1 MKSKYF
7 SCCRIP
13 LPSTV
18 HVQKVHVPCGC
29 FSICSPVC
37 ISIKKGFVLF
47 VSPLIGCAG
56 RSIPHCEFSVSLPAS
71 RASHRLCT
79 RSMAS
84 AASASFPAQP
94 RAAHR
99 ARPASMPM
107 CSASGA
113 GRRSVEGPWPHAALT
128 GFLSSRLPPI
138 QILQRASA
146 VPPARVLDGLG
157 PLGAVHGP
165 VRGRHPSAPQ
175 DLRERAGL
183 RGLQRGES
191 RPPHAWSGEGGVRAR
206 DARYAANGHCAHQ
219 MLCAHRGLCAHDMCK
234 HEVLCAH

>member
-107 CSASGA
+107 CSASGGAAAAWRGRGLTPRSPASFPLASPRTDTATSICCAPRTCSGRA
-113 GRRSVEGPWPHAALT
+113 GAPGSGARPSAGAA
-128 GFLSSRLPPI
+128 SK
-138 QILQRASA
+138 RAA
-146 VPPARVLDGLG
+146 GPART
-157 PLGAVHGP
+157 
-165 VRGRHPSAPQ
+165 GRT
-175 DLRERAGL
+175 
-183 RGLQRGES
+183 
-191 RPPHAWSGEGGVRAR
+191 AW
-206 DARYAANGHCAHQ
+206 AATW
-219 MLCAHRGLCAHDMCK
+219 
-234 HEVLCAH
+234 